1 MYKILLLIISL
12 IVGYLLINIKH
23 VSYKIYKKPIRSIDF
38 VHIEPLKLSTVNPII
53 EVNGNKVVLVRSNYV
68 LNNIDSSINRQTQKP
83 TFKYQ
88 IKLLSVLEDKLT
100 TYSNPGSNILVLG
113 FGMGGLSLPMIKM
126 ESIVKI
132 DNVDLDYSMFRIYK
146 TLFPQHSPKMRF
158 YAYEVSKFLQH
169 ITCKYDF
176 IIDDV
181 FDKCNKIK
189 LNLQLIKSRLKS
201 GGCYLVNI
209 FNKSRMDPEF
219 NFETIFSNVKYIHV
233 DGNLIVVC
241 T

>member
-53 EVNGNKVVLVRSNYV
+53 EVNGNKV
-68 LNNIDSSINRQTQKP
+68 
-83 TFKYQ
+83 
-88 IKLLSVLEDKLT
+88 VLEDKLT

-158 YAYEVSKFLQH
+158 YTYEASKFLQH

-181 FDKCNKIK
+181 FDKYNKIK

-209 FNKSRMDPEF
+209 FNESRMDPEF
-219 NFETIFSNVKYIHV
+219 NFETIFLNVKYIHA